1 MGVYIPNMEMPK
13 NCDGC
18 QIMTYED
25 TNCISVHELYCGCP
39 IVFRAHPQHEER
51 RPDYCPLIEVP
62 KHGRL
67 IDADALRSLYDNIA
81 YDADGITNEEFD
93 KMTVSVAVIR
103 QNIDD
108 MPTIIEAEDSV
119 KRAKWE
125 KHNDGI
131 MYWWECSRCHV
142 TVEYNEDELTNYCSH
157 CGAKME
163 IIEAEQQT

>member
-1 MGVYIPNMEMPK
+1 MSILIRGLKMPK
-13 NCDGC
+13 NCVD
-18 QIMTYED
+18 
-25 TNCISVHELYCGCP
+25 
-39 IVFRAHPQHEER
+39 
-51 RPDYCPLIEVP
+51 CPLFESKYHFHGCHAVPQSFNDMDMWNFVGDRPSWCPLTEVP

-67 IDADALRSLYDNIA
+67 IDADALRSLYDNNA

-131 MYWWECSRCHV
+131 MYWWECSQCHV

-163 IIEAEQQT
+163 FIEAEGEP